1 MNILENL
8 PLLGAGVCISFLYSD
23 IRNMEFVGSGFPFL

>member
-8 PLLGAGVCISFLYSD
+8 PLSEAGICISFLYSD
-23 IRNMEFVGSGFPFL
+23 VRNMEFVSSGFLFL